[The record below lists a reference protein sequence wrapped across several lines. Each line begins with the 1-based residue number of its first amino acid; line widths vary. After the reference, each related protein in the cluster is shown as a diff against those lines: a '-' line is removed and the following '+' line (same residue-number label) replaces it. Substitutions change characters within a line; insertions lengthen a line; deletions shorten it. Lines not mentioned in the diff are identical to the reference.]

1 MASYGLIAAA
11 VYCVVGKLV
20 RAGLGMKEGRKK
32 KKKKN
37 IILMV
42 VSLSFYPAH
51 VGA

>member
-1 MASYGLIAAA
+1 MYW
-11 VYCVVGKLV
+11 VVRKSIMV
-20 RAGLGMKEGRKK
+20 GLGMKEGRKK